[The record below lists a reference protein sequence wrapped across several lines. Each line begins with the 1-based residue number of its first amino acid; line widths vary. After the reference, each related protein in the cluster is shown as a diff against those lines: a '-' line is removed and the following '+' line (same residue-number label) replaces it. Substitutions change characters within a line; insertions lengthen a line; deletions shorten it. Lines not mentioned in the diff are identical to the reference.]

1 MDNIVKN
8 LPNNNPL
15 IEAIHTAVKGRARYK
30 VCGLHH
36 SKSLKKYLEFRLAQ
50 SPIIQQVQANPITGN
65 VLIIFQVDQSHKVI
79 AKLVERI
86 VLDYRE
92 KSRELAA
99 STVYVSSVSD
109 ATKHLHASGINPPS
123 PTREMQNPNIFL
135 PHVESVNVGVTQ
147 FNTRSGASFLW
158 ADRSTPT
165 LLLKQFKSLPVEL
178 VTVAAGLSIATG
190 GLADALVIIGVF
202 AVKAAINYN
211 QKSQPKKIIN
221 QSLFKPSPLEK
232 RYSQL
237 QLFSRVDP
245 ALLPSTPK
253 QKQLSLTDSQIVRLW
268 EAVGTLVLGALL
280 LHAYELDKS
289 ILLAIQKLHTPV
301 LDRIMLG
308 ITFLGEPIALALICL
323 AWGMGL
329 LHYNRRT
336 EATTLGI
343 IAVGAIALNY
353 LLKVQFSRTRPAL
366 WDWIVNVHH
375 YSFPSGH
382 AMVSLAI
389 YGFLGYILAEQFPQQ
404 RERIL
409 ALTAGLI
416 AAIGLSRLY
425 LGVHWP
431 TDVIAGYAVG
441 LAWLIAV
448 LSFRTRGKPLLNII
462 KKLHSVL
469 TRVSPEFLGSHIS

>member
-8 LPNNNPL
+8 LPNNSPL

-30 VCGLHH
+30 VCGLHR
-36 SKSLKKYLEFRLAQ
+36 SKYLKKYLEFRLAQ
-50 SPIIQQVQANPITGN
+50 SPIIQQVEANPITGN

-86 VLDYRE
+86 VLDYTE
-92 KSRELAA
+92 TSRELAA
-99 STVYVSSVSD
+99 NTVYVSSVSD
-109 ATKHLHASGINPPS
+109 AATKHLHASAINPPS
-123 PTREMQNPNIFL
+123 PTREMQNSTISL
-135 PHVESVNVGVTQ
+135 PRVESVNVGVTQ
-147 FNTRSGASFLW
+147 FNTRAGASFIW

-165 LLLKQFKSLPVEL
+165 LLLKQFKSLPVDL

-190 GLADALVIIGVF
+190 GIADALVIIGVF

-211 QKSQPKKIIN
+211 QESQSKKIIN
-221 QSLFKPSPLEK
+221 ESLVKPSPLVK
-232 RYSQL
+232 RDSQL

-253 QKQLSLTDSQIVRLW
+253 QKPLGLTDSQLVLLW
-268 EAVGTLVLGALL
+268 EAVGTLVLGTLL
-280 LHAYELDKS
+280 LHAYDLDKS
-289 ILLAIQKLHTPV
+289 ILLAIKKLHTPV

-308 ITFLGEPIALALICL
+308 ITFLGEPIALVLICW
-323 AWGMGL
+323 AWEMGL
-329 LHYNRRT
+329 LYYNRRT
-336 EATTLGI
+336 EATTLGT

-416 AAIGLSRLY
+416 AAIGFSRLY

-431 TDVIAGYAVG
+431 TDVVAGYAVG
-441 LAWLIAV
+441 LA
-448 LSFRTRGKPLLNII
+448 
-462 KKLHSVL
+462 
-469 TRVSPEFLGSHIS
+469 